1 MGKSSLMIRTAHQLR
16 DAGDTVAVLDLT
28 AVGQNLT
35 PEQCAGE
42 VAHALSGH
50 PRLKLWMG
58 IHSGPVSRTP
68 DINGKDNVTGSSTNT
83 AQRVMDCG
91 DAGHILLSS
100 ASADVIREF
109 EAWAASLRDLGE
121 CEVKHGQ
128 RLHLCSLVLGEVG
141 NAASPSRLACVPAP
155 VSPPTPPLSA
165 RPAGPAQEIAR
176 RIWEADAMVV
186 LLSES
191 SRRSEML
198 EYEVQTV
205 QSAAQAQ
212 GGKPRLLARPA
223 GLHQSARRAAGR
235 DPGPAALQPV
245 GDGGGR
251 YADRERSRAGVAR
264 AAPRPGSGQARASR
278 RGGAA

>member
-1 MGKSSLMIRTAHQLR
+1 MGKSSLMISTAHQLR

-42 VAHALSGH
+42 V
-50 PRLKLWMG
+50 
-58 IHSGPVSRTP
+58 
-68 DINGKDNVTGSSTNT
+68 
-83 AQRVMDCG
+83 
-91 DAGHILLSS
+91 
-100 ASADVIREF
+100 
-109 EAWAASLRDLGE
+109 
-121 CEVKHGQ
+121 
-128 RLHLCSLVLGEVG
+128 G

-165 RPAGPAQEIAR
+165 HPTGPAQEIAR

-223 GLHQSARRAAGR
+223 GLHQPARQAAGR

-251 YADRERSRAGVAR
+251 YADRERSRAGAAR